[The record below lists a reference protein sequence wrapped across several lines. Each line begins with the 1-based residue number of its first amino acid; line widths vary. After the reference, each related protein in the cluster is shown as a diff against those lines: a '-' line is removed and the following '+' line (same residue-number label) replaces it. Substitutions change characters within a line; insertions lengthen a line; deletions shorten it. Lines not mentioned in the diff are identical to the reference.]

1 MKINIPTA
9 IIIGAIIVSIGLYLA
24 SFNDP
29 LAKCMDKVLESGQTN
44 AALAAKACSG
54 TK

>member
-9 IIIGAIIVSIGLYLA
+9 IIIAAIIVSIGLYLA

-29 LAKCMDKVLESGQTN
+29 LAKCMDKVIESGRNT
-44 AALAAKACSG
+44 ALAAKVCSG

>member
-1 MKINIPTA
+1 MKIKIPTA

-24 SFNDP
+24 SLNDP
-29 LAKCMDKVLESGQTN
+29 LLKCMDKVLESGQHN
-44 AALAAKACSG
+44 AAVAAKFCSG

>member
-9 IIIGAIIVSIGLYLA
+9 IIIAAIIVSIGLYLA
-24 SFNDP
+24 SLNDP
-29 LAKCMDKVLESGQTN
+29 LARCMDKVIESGRNPTV
-44 AALAAKACSG
+44 AAKFCSG

>member
-9 IIIGAIIVSIGLYLA
+9 IIIAAIIVSIGLYLA
-24 SFNDP
+24 SLNDP
-29 LAKCMDKVLESGQTN
+29 LARCMDKVIESGRPPTV
-44 AALAAKACSG
+44 AAKFCSG

>member
-24 SFNDP
+24 SLNDP
-29 LAKCMDKVLESGQTN
+29 FFKCMDKVIEGGHN
-44 AALAAKACSG
+44 AAVAAKVCSG